1 MRLPP
6 GLSKGKSPLFEADKY
21 GLAGVETT
29 DYESEEGSSLTILK
43 KAHVSF
49 APEPNPG
56 TRFKLIKNRFHRLEF
71 YV

>member
-6 GLSKGKSPLFEADKY
+6 GFSKGKSPLFEADKH
-21 GLAGVETT
+21 GLAAV
-29 DYESEEGSSLTILK
+29 ESEEGSALTILK

-56 TRFKLIKNRFHRLEF
+56 TCFINQ
-71 YV
+71 